1 MLIRRCLVEDMPK
14 LLEIWLQGT
23 LHAHDYLPAA
33 AWWPRQEQLR
43 QRLQATDDIWVVEA
57 QAEVDNEPSGK
68 GPHPLS
74 SELGVVGF
82 MAIKDDELLA
92 LYLLPEFQH
101 QGVGRTLLELGKQ
114 YHPQLFLT
122 VCLPNEEAVSFY
134 RRHGFR
140 IVREQRDPRA
150 ACDEYMMEY
159 RKSLQST
166 LDNFPQ

>member
-14 LLEIWLQGT
+14 LLEIWLQAT

-33 AWWPRQEQLR
+33 AWWPRQERLR

-57 QAEVDNEPSGK
+57 QAEVDDEPAGK
-68 GPHPLS
+68 GSHS
-74 SELGVVGF
+74 RAGELGVVGF

-92 LYLLPEFQH
+92 LYLLPEFQR
-101 QGVGRTLLELGKQ
+101 QGMGRTLLELGKQ
-114 YHPQLFLT
+114 YHQTLFLN
-122 VCLPNEEAVSFY
+122 VCLPNEEAVTFY

-140 IVREQRDPRA
+140 IVREQQDPRS

-159 RKSLQST
+159 RKSPLST